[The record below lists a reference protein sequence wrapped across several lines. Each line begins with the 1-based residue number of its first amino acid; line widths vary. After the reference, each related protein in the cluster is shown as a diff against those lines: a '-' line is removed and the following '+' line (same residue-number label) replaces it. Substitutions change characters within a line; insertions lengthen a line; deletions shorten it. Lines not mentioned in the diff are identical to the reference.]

1 MIFTLTQNRE
11 FQNVGKLTGLINF
24 SDEEKRPI
32 DQIIDLAKEGIE
44 NLSLLDKQMNSSAGS
59 DEIREKLNKYKNARK
74 LMGLNWEYL
83 IQSLVDN
90 SEYYNNEKIQALGL
104 PERKLINIDQNTWE
118 LSSNN
123 RQFNIELMKLALK
136 EIANK

>member
-1 MIFTLTQNRE
+1 M
-11 FQNVGKLTGLINF
+11 
-24 SDEEKRPI
+24 
-32 DQIIDLAKEGIE
+32 
-44 NLSLLDKQMNSSAGS
+44 GS
-59 DEIREKLNKYKNARK
+59 
-74 LMGLNWEYL
+74 NWEYL

-90 SEYYNNEKIQALGL
+90 SKYYNNKKIQALGL

-123 RQFNIELMKLALK
+123 RQFNIGLMKLALK